1 MVNQSLKEKYNFS
14 DFTERHYRKLLKIAK
29 KKYDFEFFHTN
40 NKSHHVLWRHDVDFS
55 AHRALRLAE
64 IEHEL
69 DVKSTFFFRIHGE
82 FYNIFEQP
90 TYKKIQ
96 KIISLGHEI
105 GIHFEYFFY
114 DNIKSKSVLDQKL
127 KFEKNILEKTFNVK
141 IKAFS
146 FHNPEMKNALRIN
159 ENKLVGMINTYGKS
173 IKKKYHYCS
182 DSMGYW
188 RFERLEDVLL
198 SNIDKNLHVLT
209 DPEWWQKTPMS
220 PSQRFQRC
228 VEKRADFCRATWKA
242 PILNHKRMNEVW
254 KGKW

>member
-1 MVNQSLKEKYNFS
+1 M
-14 DFTERHYRKLLKIAK
+14 
-29 KKYDFEFFHTN
+29 
-40 NKSHHVLWRHDVDFS
+40 
-55 AHRALRLAE
+55 RLAE

-146 FHNPEMKNALRIN
+146 FHNPEIKNALRIN

-173 IKKKYHYCS
+173 IKKNIITVQILWVIGDLKDWKMYYC
-182 DSMGYW
+182 
-188 RFERLEDVLL
+188 
-198 SNIDKNLHVLT
+198 
-209 DPEWWQKTPMS
+209 Q
-220 PSQRFQRC
+220 
-228 VEKRADFCRATWKA
+228 
-242 PILNHKRMNEVW
+242 ILIKIYMC
-254 KGKW
+254 